1 MSAIPSVLSS
11 ARTVLDAGFSKLDR
25 AGAKIASAV
34 TGQDGGSSNGGDP
47 IVSGVVDT
55 FEAREDVGAGVALMN
70 TYQRMSDDLI
80 EMSDPRPRSRYIDLY
95 A

>member
-11 ARTVLDAGFSKLDR
+11 AQTAIGVGFARLDQAGE
-25 AGAKIASAV
+25 KIAPAARGDSTSDA
-34 TGQDGGSSNGGDP
+34 GGDP
-47 IVSGVVDT
+47 IVDGVVDT
-55 FEAREDVGAGVALMN
+55 FQAREDVGAGVALLN

-80 EMSDPRPRSRYIDLY
+80 EMSDSRPRSRYLDLY